1 MSEGLGAP
9 EPGISWPDRACR
21 RKHRTISI
29 KHNERRVLIGQ
40 PTKRSERDHTIRPDH
55 YKPADAMPDTSEPS
69 FNPISDSIFKGKMA
83 AFYTHP
89 YPVAIQRNHSVGWV
103 QSVKILS
110 LTMVTNDRFSLGN
123 SKFWPRSTFESVC
136 HARHFVSWKDSV
148 LWPSPL
154 RGTSDHNCGVWFGVL
169 NPL

>member
-55 YKPADAMPDTSEPS
+55 YKPADPMPDTSEPS
-69 FNPISDSIFKGKMA
+69 FNPISDSIFKGKMSA
-83 AFYTHP
+83 IHAHP
-89 YPVAIQRNHSVGWV
+89 YPVAIQCYYSVGRI

-110 LTMVTNDRFSLGN
+110 LAMVMTDRFSSGMP
-123 SKFWPRSTFESVC
+123 KFWPRSTFESAC
-136 HARHFVSWKDSV
+136 H
-148 LWPSPL
+148 
-154 RGTSDHNCGVWFGVL
+154 
-169 NPL
+169 